1 MKIIVGLVL
10 MLASQ
15 IGSFALCDRDIDLI
29 KDIKDNNCKFLFISL
44 CLIVYG
50 LGMYLFIESIV

>member
-1 MKIIVGLVL
+1 MKTIVGLVL

-29 KDIKDNNCKFLFISL
+29 KDNNYKFLFISL

-50 LGMYLFIESIV
+50 LGMYVLIETTV

>member
-1 MKIIVGLVL
+1 MKTIIALVL

-15 IGSFALCDRDIDLI
+15 IGSFALYDRDIDLI
-29 KDIKDNNCKFLFISL
+29 KDNNYKFLFISL

-50 LGMYLFIESIV
+50 LGMYLLIESTV